1 MKKYQI
7 ILLAAIAVGFSSC
20 KPEFDDEI
28 SNGTYTAGE
37 ADFSRYVAVGN
48 SLTSGYMDGT
58 MFRSGQQ
65 FSFPNLLSKQF
76 SVVGGGEFTQPSYAD
91 DVNDIGGLLLGGN
104 VIGQTRMIIN
114 LSTGGPQNIVG
125 TPTIQ
130 VAQLQAKA
138 FNNMGVPGAKSF
150 HLLAAGYGNLAGV
163 ATGQSNPYFVRMA
176 TSPTTTVLADAMS
189 MNPTFFTNWIG
200 SNDVLSYALSGG
212 TGVNQQGNYDPS
224 TYGGNDITDPNIFAQ
239 VYSTIT
245 NNLTANG
252 AKGVVATIPY
262 VTSIPHFTTVPYNP
276 LTTQALGGTA
286 VVDQLNDLV
295 GKLKGALT
303 YLGAGDRIEMFSTT
317 APNPLLIRD
326 ETLPNLSNQL
336 AAIFAQDPQLAPL
349 APILGQIYGQA
360 RHATKNDL
368 FVLTTSSVIGT
379 TSTAAAITGL
389 PAQYQAVF
397 GKVGV
402 TYPLEDRYTL
412 IPQEQEDIRVATD
425 AFNNTIK
432 TIASSKGLAVA
443 DMNAIMTQLVS
454 GIRVAD
460 GQIYT
465 ADYFKG
471 LGNMNVVLFSLDGVH
486 PNPRGYALVANE
498 IIQVINKHYK
508 SNIPLLVPGN
518 YPGVTIKA
526 SN

>member
-7 ILLAAIAVGFSSC
+7 LLLAAIAVGFSSC

-58 MFRSGQQ
+58 MYRSGQQ
-65 FSFPNLLSKQF
+65 YSFPNLLSKQF
-76 SVVGGGEFTQPSYAD
+76 SVVGGGEFTQPSYED
-91 DVNDIGGLLLGGN
+91 DVNDIGGLLLGSN
-104 VIGQTRMIIN
+104 VIGSTRMIIN
-114 LSTGGPQNIVG
+114 MSTGGPQNIVG
-125 TPTIQ
+125 VPTIQ

-138 FNNMGVPGAKSF
+138 FNNMGVPGAKSY

-163 ATGQSNPYFVRMA
+163 ALGQANPYFVRMA
-176 TSPTTTVLADAMS
+176 TSPSTTVLADAMS

-200 SNDVLSYALSGG
+200 SNDVLAYALSGG
-212 TGVNQQGNYDPS
+212 VGVNQQGNYDPS

-276 LTTQALGGTA
+276 LTSEALGGAA
-286 VVDQLNDLV
+286 VVGQLNELV
-295 GKLKGALT
+295 SKLKAALT
-303 YLGAGDRIEMFSTT
+303 YLGAGDRVQLFSTT
-317 APNPLLIRD
+317 GGNPLLIKD
-326 ETLPNLSNQL
+326 ETLPNLSAQL
-336 AAIFAQDPQLAPL
+336 TAVLSQDPQFAPL
-349 APILGQIYGQA
+349 ATVLGQIYGQA
-360 RHATKNDL
+360 RHATSADL
-368 FVLTTSSVIGT
+368 FVLGTSSVIGK
-379 TSTAAAITGL
+379 TSTAATIAAL
-389 PAQYQAVF
+389 PTQYQEMF
-397 GKVGV
+397 GKMGV
-402 TYPLEDRYTL
+402 TYPLEDSFTL
-412 IPQEQEDIRVATD
+412 IPQEQEEIRVATD
-425 AFNNTIK
+425 AFNSTIK
-432 TIASSKGLAVA
+432 TVASSKGLAVA
-443 DMNAIMTQLVS
+443 DMNAILSQLVS

-486 PNPRGYALVANE
+486 PNPRGYALVTNE

-518 YPGVTIKA
+518 FPGVTIKA

>member
-224 TYGGNDITDPNIFAQ
+224 TYGGNDITDPNVFAQ

-379 TSTAAAITGL
+379 TSTAATITGL

>member
-224 TYGGNDITDPNIFAQ
+224 TYGGNDITDPNVFAQ